1 MPANLIWQ
9 SQAREDLLLIY
20 KFVGL
25 DLVRSAIDHGDNFD
39 FRNRTITEG
48 MRKCAVIASSL
59 LRAYLLA
66 GLRKKPRSNN

>member
-25 DLVRSAIDHGDNFD
+25 DLVRSRRPSTTGTISTSAIGP
-39 FRNRTITEG
+39 
-48 MRKCAVIASSL
+48 SP
-59 LRAYLLA
+59 RACENA
-66 GLRKKPRSNN
+66 P